1 MQSVKKLIV
10 VLALTICPGVV
21 LALPTTDLP
30 PAPGLNSS
38 EKKPV
43 MKGEASTNT
52 ILSETE
58 KNESSVEKITM
69 QKHIQALVEDD
80 YTFQLEYRKL
90 QAQLEKERILSE
102 IRKLRGEDKIK
113 PASVPMPVQ
122 NSTTSNDNEASKE
135 QPLAMPHVVLE
146 SVVGGISRVAVLNQH
161 GDQLL
166 YVTPGELFSMNGQQY
181 TLIRDKHVGLQIKVA
196 NP

>member
-21 LALPTTDLP
+21 LAVPTTDLP
-30 PAPGLNSS
+30 PAPGLNGS
-38 EKKPV
+38 EKNSV

-58 KNESSVEKITM
+58 KNESSVEKMTM

-113 PASVPMPVQ
+113 PASAPMPVQ
-122 NSTTSNDNEASKE
+122 NSTVANDNETSKE
-135 QPLAMPHVVLE
+135 QLLAMPHVVLE
-146 SVVGGISRVAVLNQH
+146 SVVGGISRVAVINQH
-161 GDQLL
+161 GDQLI
-166 YVTPGELFSMNGQQY
+166 YVTPGEYFSMNGQQY